1 MECST
6 KETQVNEAEGKII
19 NLRHLLSY
27 LRQVKDGRKRRGM
40 RYRLEIILVIF
51 ILAKLCGQNKIY
63 GIADWAQ
70 QQSEYLIGAL
80 GLKYKRLPHHSTY
93 RRVLADEVEGEELER
108 ILGEYLSQLP
118 RHGQDTVIAIDGKTV
133 RGTITAEDPFGLHL
147 LAAYLPGEGIVLMQ
161 MIVEKDKENEIVVAP
176 KLLECLDLR
185 NKVVIGDAMQTQRKL
200 SIQIVAAEGDFV
212 WIVKDN
218 QKRTRQA
225 IEFLFKPEKPRPGQ
239 GCPATDFQ
247 TAKTFDSNHGRLEE
261 RTIMLSSMLNDY
273 LDWPSVQQVFKL
285 DRHFVHSV
293 TGKVHQE
300 TQYGI
305 TSLKADQANPEKML
319 ELVRSEWAIEN
330 KLHFRR
336 DVTFFEDKTRMTRK
350 TIARSMAII
359 NNLVIALFNNHGFSN
374 HAQARRIFS
383 AKPDSALS
391 LAFRL

>member
-1 MECST
+1 MECNT
-6 KETQVNEAEGKII
+6 AGI
-19 NLRHLLSY
+19 NFDVGSLYDYLEQMEDTRKKRGLRYELS
-27 LRQVKDGRKRRGM
+27 
-40 RYRLEIILVIF
+40 IILLLV
-51 ILAKLCGQNKIY
+51 ILAKICGEDKPY
-63 GIADWAQ
+63 GIADWAKNR
-70 QQSEYLIGAL
+70 SEWLCEVLSLSYV
-80 GLKYKRLPHHSTY
+80 RLPHHSTY
-93 RRVLADEVEGEELER
+93 RRIMETHEEELDR
-108 ILGEYLSQLP
+108 VITKFLMRLSEK
-118 RHGQDTVIAIDGKTV
+118 TAYEIVVIDGKTL
-133 RGTITAEDPFGLHL
+133 RGTITSDDPFGVHL
-147 LAAYLPGEGIVLMQ
+147 MTAFLPELGIALKQ
-161 MIVEKDKENEIVVAP
+161 LPVEKEKENEIVVAP
-176 KLLECLDLR
+176 KLLADL
-185 NKVVIGDAMQTQRKL
+185 NLQDKIILGDAMQTQRAL
-200 SIQIVAAEGDFV
+200 SSQIVTAKGHFV

-225 IEFLFKPEKPRPGQ
+225 IELLFKPEKPRPGQ

-247 TAKTFDSNHGRLEE
+247 TAKTFDSEHGRLEE

-319 ELVRSEWAIEN
+319 ELVRSEWGIEN

-359 NNLVIALFNNHGFSN
+359 NNLVIALFNHRGFSN

-383 AKPDSALS
+383 AKPASALT

>member
-1 MECST
+1 MECNT
-6 KETQVNEAEGKII
+6 AGI
-19 NLRHLLSY
+19 NFDVGSLYDYLEQMEDTRKKRGLRYELSMILL
-27 LRQVKDGRKRRGM
+27 
-40 RYRLEIILVIF
+40 LV
-51 ILAKLCGQNKIY
+51 ILAKICGEDKPY
-63 GIADWAQ
+63 GIADWAKNR
-70 QQSEYLIGAL
+70 SEWLCEVLSLSYV
-80 GLKYKRLPHHSTY
+80 RLPHHSTY
-93 RRVLADEVEGEELER
+93 RRIMETHEEELDR
-108 ILGEYLSQLP
+108 VITKFLMRLSEK
-118 RHGQDTVIAIDGKTV
+118 TAYEIVVIDGKTL
-133 RGTITAEDPFGLHL
+133 RGTITSEDPFGVHL
-147 LAAYLPGEGIVLMQ
+147 MTAFLPELGIALKQ
-161 MIVEKDKENEIVVAP
+161 LPVEKEKENEIVVAP
-176 KLLECLDLR
+176 KLLADL
-185 NKVVIGDAMQTQRKL
+185 NLQDKIILGDAMQTQRAL
-200 SIQIVAAEGDFV
+200 SSQIVTAKGHFV

-225 IEFLFKPEKPRPGQ
+225 IELLFKPEKPRPGQ

-247 TAKTFDSNHGRLEE
+247 TAKTFDSKHGRLEE

-319 ELVRSEWAIEN
+319 ELVRSEWGIEN

-359 NNLVIALFNNHGFSN
+359 NNLVIALFNHRGFSN

-383 AKPDSALS
+383 AKPASALT

>member
-1 MECST
+1 MECNT
-6 KETQVNEAEGKII
+6 AGI
-19 NLRHLLSY
+19 NYDVGSLYDYLKQMQDIRKKRGLRYELS
-27 LRQVKDGRKRRGM
+27 
-40 RYRLEIILVIF
+40 IILLLI
-51 ILAKLCGQNKIY
+51 ILAKICGEDKPY
-63 GIADWAQ
+63 GIAEWAKNR
-70 QQSEYLIGAL
+70 SEWLCEVLSLSYV
-80 GLKYKRLPHHSTY
+80 RLPHHSTY
-93 RRVLADEVEGEELER
+93 RRIMETHEEELDR
-108 ILGEYLSQLP
+108 VITKFLMRLSEK
-118 RHGQDTVIAIDGKTV
+118 TAYEIVVIDGKTL
-133 RGTITAEDPFGLHL
+133 RGTITSDDPFGVHL
-147 LAAYLPGEGIVLMQ
+147 MTAFLPELGIALKQ
-161 MIVEKDKENEIVVAP
+161 LPVEKEKENEIVVAP
-176 KLLECLDLR
+176 KLLADL
-185 NKVVIGDAMQTQRKL
+185 NLQDKIILGDAMQTQRAL
-200 SIQIVAAEGDFV
+200 SSQIVTAKGHFV

-225 IEFLFKPEKPRPGQ
+225 IELLFKPEKPRPGQ

-247 TAKTFDSNHGRLEE
+247 TAKTFDSKHGRLEE

-273 LDWPSVQQVFKL
+273 LDWPAVQQVFKL

-305 TSLKADQANPEKML
+305 TSLKSDQANPEKML
-319 ELVRSEWAIEN
+319 KLVRSEWGIEN

-359 NNLVIALFNNHGFSN
+359 NNLVIALFNNRGFSN

-383 AKPDSALS
+383 AKPASALS

>member
-1 MECST
+1 MECNTAGISFD
-6 KETQVNEAEGKII
+6 EGSLYDYLEQMEDVRKKRG
-19 NLRHLLSY
+19 LRYELS
-27 LRQVKDGRKRRGM
+27 
-40 RYRLEIILVIF
+40 IILLLV
-51 ILAKLCGQNKIY
+51 ILAKICGEDKPY
-63 GIADWAQ
+63 GIADWAKNR
-70 QQSEYLIGAL
+70 SEWLCEVLSLSYV
-80 GLKYKRLPHHSTY
+80 RLPHHSTY
-93 RRVLADEVEGEELER
+93 RRIMEAHEEELDR
-108 ILGEYLSQLP
+108 VITKFLMRLSEK
-118 RHGQDTVIAIDGKTV
+118 TAYEIVVIDGKTL
-133 RGTITAEDPFGLHL
+133 RGTITSDDPFGVHL
-147 LAAYLPGEGIVLMQ
+147 MTAFLPELGIALKQ
-161 MIVEKDKENEIVVAP
+161 LPVEKEKENEIVVAP
-176 KLLECLDLR
+176 KLLADL
-185 NKVVIGDAMQTQRKL
+185 NLQDKIILGDAMQTQRAL
-200 SIQIVAAEGDFV
+200 SSQIVTAKGHFV

-225 IEFLFKPEKPRPGQ
+225 IELLFKPEKPRPGQ

-247 TAKTFDSNHGRLEE
+247 TAKTFDSKHGRLEE

-305 TSLKADQANPEKML
+305 TSLKADQTNPEKML
-319 ELVRSEWAIEN
+319 ELVRSEWGIEN

-350 TIARSMAII
+350 TMARSMAII

-383 AKPDSALS
+383 AKPASALT